1 MNSYVIK
8 LDGQDYGSNT
18 DYYEAMYVYNTLDE
32 SCTLDCDGHPKA
44 LVARINGED
53 YPLRKG
59 FFLYTGRTLLS

>member
-32 SCTLDCDGHPKA
+32 SCTLDCD
-44 LVARINGED
+44 
-53 YPLRKG
+53 
-59 FFLYTGRTLLS
+59 